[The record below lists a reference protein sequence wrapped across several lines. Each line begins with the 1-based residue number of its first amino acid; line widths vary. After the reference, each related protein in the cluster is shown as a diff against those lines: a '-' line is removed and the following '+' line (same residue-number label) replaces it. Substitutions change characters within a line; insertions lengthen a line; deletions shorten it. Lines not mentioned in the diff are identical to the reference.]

1 MTACPL
7 NLGGACYC
15 ANQISSFLPAQ
26 LKSGSLARTAILLL
40 AHGSP
45 ENPGQIPDFLR
56 YVTGGRPLPPQVVE
70 EIRHRY
76 SLIGFSPLA
85 CWTLLQAD
93 QLSQELQLPVFVGMR
108 NWRPFIADAVKAI
121 EAQNFER
128 VIAVCLAPQNSR
140 TSVGLYRKAVV
151 GETGVPFDMDF
162 VDEWH
167 DHPLLAKAFA
177 ENLRTGWAKANAE
190 YGGTLSGNLSG
201 TLPIIFTAHSVP
213 ARTITEGDPYEAQ
226 SKETAQ
232 LVAKAAGLAADA
244 WTFAFQ
250 SQGMSGGQWIGPTVE
265 ETILSLKAKGHRG
278 VFIHPVGFL
287 CDHVE
292 VLYDIDI
299 FFKQFAEKQGMR
311 LWRAESLNGSKTLT
325 AALAELVRSR
335 VGAVNT

>member
-7 NLGGACYC
+7 GLAGACYC
-15 ANQISSFLPAQ
+15 ANQISAFQPAPAPSSPAPGAPA
-26 LKSGSLARTAILLL
+26 KTAVLLL

-45 ENPGQIPDFLR
+45 ENPDQVPDFLR

-93 QLSQELQLPVFVGMR
+93 QLSQALQLPVFVGMR
-108 NWRPFIADAVKAI
+108 NWKPFIADAVRAI
-121 EAQNFER
+121 AAQNFER
-128 VIAVCLAPQNSR
+128 VIAVCMAPQNSR
-140 TSVGLYRKAVV
+140 TSVGLYRSAVT
-151 GETGVPFDMDF
+151 GENALPFTLDF

-167 DHPLLAKAFA
+167 DQPLLARAFA
-177 ENLRTGWAKANAE
+177 ENLRAGWAKANAE
-190 YGGTLSGNLSG
+190 YGR

-226 SKETAQ
+226 SKETAA
-232 LVAKAAGLAADA
+232 LVAKTAGLTQDA

-278 VFIHPVGFL
+278 VFIQPVGFL

-292 VLYDIDI
+292 VLFDIDI
-299 FFKQFAEKQGMR
+299 FFKKFAEKEGMR

-325 AALAELVRSR
+325 NALAELVRSR
-335 VGAVNT
+335 VTKLRAES